1 MGYPKEMP
9 EQQNDVILAIN
20 QNTGRICLSELIV
33 SITTIIILVAVVLVL
48 SVVVSIVITKR
59 EQAATLRRQQ
69 VASFRRKADEA
80 QDLYD
85 GLQIAGLEKSTY
97 KFLLERITFNLK
109 NAYDIDPKA
118 VGIRTRLNSATKLLE
133 SIDEQSFLVQMP
145 GNIMEL
151 HGLIGRLNKLIKYF
165 MLLLQNK
172 SISPTLYQKL
182 MPSIQ
187 QSSIKFDVEGH
198 IKMGHQAANSGQA
211 GTAKQSYTHARDQL
225 INLGTEDAYAQKQLQ
240 VVEDLLASLKA
251 EPGDATQSE
260 NQTEQ
265 ETTETSANKSENM
278 TAEEKEA
285 ADIKEAIASQTA
297 MNKKSEEEDG
307 YTEKKKW

>member
-1 MGYPKEMP
+1 VP
-9 EQQNDVILAIN
+9 
-20 QNTGRICLSELIV
+20 
-33 SITTIIILVAVVLVL
+33 ITTIIILVAVVLVL
-48 SVVVSIVITKR
+48 SIVVSIVITKR

-85 GLQIAGLEKSTY
+85 GLQIAGLEKSAY
-97 KFLLERITFNLK
+97 KFLLERIIFNLK
-109 NAYDIDPKA
+109 NAHDIDPNA
-118 VGIRTRLNSATKLLE
+118 AGITTRLNSATKLLKN
-133 SIDEQSFLVQMP
+133 IDEQSFLVQMP
-145 GNIMEL
+145 GNMMEL
-151 HGLIGRLNKLIKYF
+151 HGLVGRLNKLIKYF

-172 SISPTLYQKL
+172 SMSPTLYQKL

-251 EPGDATQSE
+251 KPEDATQS
-260 NQTEQ
+260 EQ
-265 ETTETSANKSENM
+265 ETTETPANKSESM
-278 TAEEKEA
+278 SAEEKAEA
-285 ADIKEAIASQTA
+285 DVQEAIASQTA